1 MQISKATIHRSFC
14 DIVHLPK
21 YFLLAWSLL
30 KSSDTSNSYSEV
42 THKSSIFS
50 SGIIGIYTTMHSKE
64 SLFCQNAV
72 LDGYYVWLT
81 KHFVPEFNF
90 SHFEFRINSL
100 NLNLWLRFWRKFKG
114 EVFQHSSIQVA
125 ALNILRI
132 FTIVDVLLIII
143 GLSQTWFICTYR
155 NCSIVQSYE
164 QSPTCSMII

>member
-50 SGIIGIYTTMHSKE
+50 SGIIGIYITMHSKE

-125 ALNILRI
+125 ALDILRI
-132 FTIVDVLLIII
+132 FTIVVYCWS
-143 GLSQTWFICTYR
+143 LSAWAKHD
-155 NCSIVQSYE
+155 SYALTE
-164 QSPTCSMII
+164 IAPSSSPTNNLLLVPW